1 MYLQELYLHVY
12 IYTLLYR
19 LYIYITFVKTHPT
32 YFEINTCHKTQK
44 YSVLIVYI
52 FGPLRLIALYLLLK
66 KPELN
71 YTQKHKIFWFYS
83 GLPPLLN

>member
-44 YSVLIVYI
+44 YSVLIASVYLWTI
-52 FGPLRLIALYLLLK
+52 KAYSLISTFEK
-66 KPELN
+66 
-71 YTQKHKIFWFYS
+71 T
-83 GLPPLLN
+83 